1 MMQEFVKSV
10 KDSAK
15 KAIQEIH
22 TAVPAEIVSYN
33 ADVGMAVVQPKAKF
47 KQPTGES
54 MDYPRISGV
63 PVVFPQSKSVSIA
76 FPVVSGDACLLVF
89 SETALDYWQ
98 YGNETDTDLSF
109 DLSSAIAIPNICLVG
124 KEAMK
129 IACAENAAVIMANDT
144 VFKVKNDGV
153 YVDGDLTVTGIIKSS
168 GGTMSVE
175 KGKTSI
181 SGTLEING
189 SVVASEDVTAAGT
202 VSLAHHVHKYDGNVN
217 TSEPVK

>member
-54 MDYPRISGV
+54 IEYPLISNV
-63 PVVFPQSKSVSIA
+63 PVVFPHSKNISIA
-76 FPVVSGDACLLVF
+76 FPVLAGDECLLVF
-89 SETALDYWQ
+89 SETALDYWR
-98 YGNETDTDLSF
+98 YGNETDTELNF
-109 DLSSAIAIPNICLVG
+109 DLSNAVAIVG
-124 KEAMK
+124 LDSLGNEAMQ
-129 IACAENAAVIMANDT
+129 IACDENAAVIKADD
-144 VFKVKNDGV
+144 VVLKVKNDGV
-153 YVDGDLTVTGIIKSS
+153 YVVGDLNISGTIKSS

-175 KGKTSI
+175 EGKTSI
-181 SGTLEING
+181 SGMLEING
-189 SVVASEDVTAAGT
+189 SVVVSEDVIADRE
-202 VSLAHHVHKYDGNVN
+202 VSLCHHVHKYDGNIQ
-217 TSEPVK
+217 TSEPIK